1 MVITV
6 FCFSAQK
13 GLIGPAGM
21 PGPAGPKGERVS
33 IYQMFV
39 FCFYFNR
46 NILFLMRYSAIW
58 IVSTFKG
65 EKGDS
70 GLPGPTGPQGIPVSL
85 LDKYSTK
92 LVGFLFDVFIQAW
105 YEPCF

>member
-46 NILFLMRYSAIW
+46 NILFLNGKFCNLDCLDI
-58 IVSTFKG
+58 KG
-65 EKGDS
+65 
-70 GLPGPTGPQGIPVSL
+70 
-85 LDKYSTK
+85 
-92 LVGFLFDVFIQAW
+92 
-105 YEPCF
+105 